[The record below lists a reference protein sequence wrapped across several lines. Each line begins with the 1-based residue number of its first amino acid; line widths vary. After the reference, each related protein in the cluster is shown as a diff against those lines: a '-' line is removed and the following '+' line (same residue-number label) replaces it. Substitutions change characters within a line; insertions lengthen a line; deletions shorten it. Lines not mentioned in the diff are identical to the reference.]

1 MKSKIVNYDGYDYN
15 YSKYWENRSYE
26 NEAEHIVL
34 NNMLKNEF
42 GTWFIDIGGSY
53 GRLTDTY
60 ADKYKK
66 CVILDYSLKTL
77 QKNYKDITQK
87 YPNIFLITA
96 NAYKMPFKTSSFDA
110 GLMVRVLHHI
120 EKPREYFSEIARIL
134 NNDAIYIQE
143 FPNKKHIKA
152 RIKAFLK
159 GDEGIKNLEPYQQ
172 PCINLE
178 GAKGNGVYFLNFHPQ
193 HIHNL
198 LSEQGFIVKKKQGCS
213 YLRIPFL
220 KKILSANVLLF
231 FEKILQKILGKTDIP
246 PSIFLKT
253 ELVKNDKKQSYKN
266 IEDIIACPICK
277 SSLLFE
283 ENTAICKKCKRKYF
297 KKKGI
302 WDFRVE

>member
-15 YSKYWENRSYE
+15 YSKYWKNRDYE

-34 NNMLKNEF
+34 NNMLRNER

-53 GRLTDTY
+53 GRLADTY
-60 ADKYKK
+60 VDKYKN

-77 QKNYKDITQK
+77 QKNYEDITQK
-87 YPNIFLITA
+87 YPNIFLIAA
-96 NAYKMPFKTSSFDA
+96 NAYRMPFKTSSFDA

-120 EKPREYFSEIARIL
+120 EKPKQYLKEIARIL
-134 NNDAIYIQE
+134 NSGATYIQE
-143 FPNKKHIKA
+143 FPNKRHIKA

-159 GDEGIKNLEPYQQ
+159 GDKEIRNLEPYQQ

-178 GAKGNGVYFLNFHPQ
+178 GAKGDGVYFLNFHPR

-198 LSEQGFIVKKKQGCS
+198 LNEQGFILKKKQGCS

-220 KKILSANVLLF
+220 KKIMSVKALIF
-231 FEKILQKILGKTDIP
+231 FEKILQKILGKTDIS
-246 PSIFLKT
+246 PSILLKT
-253 ELVKNDKKQSYKN
+253 ELVKDDEKQSYSDIK
-266 IEDIIACPICK
+266 DIIACPICK
-277 SSLLFE
+277 SPLLFK
-283 ENTAICKKCKRKYF
+283 ENIAICKKCGRKYF
-297 KKKGI
+297 KKKNI